1 MLCED
6 FHFPCFYFDPSVIHI
21 PEPAPMRHW
30 GRILPVAIKSYR
42 LGHRI
47 SAKNGKGQNHWQAI
61 VLQTVSGVNHSM
73 YPCIHGLPNRSTDS
87 VTYSISKHLTSILA
101 PLVSNTQIINSQEFA
116 NKVTEITLHLEDT
129 MFSIDVTSILHAFSL
144 KKQLRW
150 WRNADISMAV
160 PLASPIVAILYMEEV
175 ESRTSITL

>member
-1 MLCED
+1 MGT
-6 FHFPCFYFDPSVIHI
+6 V
-21 PEPAPMRHW
+21 
-30 GRILPVAIKSYR
+30 K
-42 LGHRI
+42 
-47 SAKNGKGQNHWQAI
+47 AI

-116 NKVTEITLHLEDT
+116 NKVTEITLHLEET

-150 WRNADISMAV
+150 
-160 PLASPIVAILYMEEV
+160 
-175 ESRTSITL
+175 